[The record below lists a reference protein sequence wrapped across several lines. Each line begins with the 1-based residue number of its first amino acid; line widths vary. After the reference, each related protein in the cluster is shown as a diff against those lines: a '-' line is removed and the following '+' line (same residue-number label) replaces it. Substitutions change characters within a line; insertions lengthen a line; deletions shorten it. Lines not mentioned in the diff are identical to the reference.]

1 MVGYEEQPVDR
12 KEGWEREPLEGQH
25 GQDEEGYSDMLRNW
39 GTEPQ
44 EKHKDEVRGVES
56 SGPC

>member
-1 MVGYEEQPVDR
+1 MDR